1 MGLRPLTLHP
11 SQVHRAACPFALC
24 PSWSSLLPGPWM
36 ACLLRRV
43 YRCPRPPVVHASND
57 VGQFHLNAHHY
68 QGQGFGRKPF
78 SSPISR
84 LHRGTLEEGT
94 QAPVPGSL
102 TSAHCCLPFPCV
114 HPGTDFCQ
122 KIFIQRSRSLSIKS
136 SHFKYSASRFLS
148 SNSCLDFL
156 PQWTVT
162 CKPNKPFPRIVLVCA
177 LSQQ

>member
-1 MGLRPLTLHP
+1 MG
-11 SQVHRAACPFALC
+11 
-24 PSWSSLLPGPWM
+24 SSLLWCHNFPCALGSGTPPTHCSSRSRVSLAGPFF
-36 ACLLRRV
+36 A
-43 YRCPRPPVVHASND
+43 
-57 VGQFHLNAHHY
+57 
-68 QGQGFGRKPF
+68 
-78 SSPISR
+78 SR
-84 LHRGTLEEGT
+84 LDLEAWVSRPKAILAAVLLTL
-94 QAPVPGSL
+94 
-102 TSAHCCLPFPCV
+102 
-114 HPGTDFCQ
+114 